1 MALSRFGLFLLF
13 AVSFSL
19 SASAATVVT
28 VVPRPGVALK
38 MLVDV
43 PPDAKALAMLF
54 PGGAG
59 TVRIADDGSFAGM
72 KGNFLTRTRD
82 LFAADGVATALID
95 APSDRLDRKGPT
107 FTYRASEEHAKD
119 IKQAIATLHALY
131 PKLPIWLVGTS
142 RGSTSAANAAATA
155 GPGEADGLV
164 LTSSV
169 GIESRHGG
177 NVLDFKLE
185 ATRIPSLV
193 VHHTDDGCGVTPVSG
208 ARDIK
213 ARLTGAK
220 ASDLMTFEGGDSG
233 NGNGNGNGKE
243 CGAYSHHG
251 YLGIERKV
259 VDAINTWIKSH

>member
-1 MALSRFGLFLLF
+1 MVAHFRFGLLLLCHF
-13 AVSFSL
+13 VL
-19 SASAATVVT
+19 SQAASAATVVMIE
-28 VVPRPGVALK
+28 PRSGVTLK

-43 PPDAKALAMLF
+43 PPSAKALAMLF

-59 TVRIADDGSFAGM
+59 TVNIADDGSFEGT
-72 KGNFLTRTRD
+72 KGNFLTRSRD
-82 LFAADGVATALID
+82 LFVADGVATALID
-95 APSDRLDRKGPT
+95 APSDRLDWKGLT
-107 FTYRASEEHAKD
+107 FTYRASAERAKE
-119 IKQAIATLHALY
+119 IKQAIVKLHALY

-142 RGSTSAANAAATA
+142 RGSTSAANAAAAA

-169 GIESRHGG
+169 GVESRHGG
-177 NVLDFKLE
+177 NVLDFNIE
-185 ATRIPSLV
+185 AIKIPTLV

-220 ASDLMTFEGGDSG
+220 ASDLITFEGGDSG
-233 NGNGNGNGKE
+233 NGKE
-243 CGAYSHHG
+243 CGAKSHHG

-259 VDAINTWIKSH
+259 VDAISAWIKSH

>member
-1 MALSRFGLFLLF
+1 MRRRIGLD
-13 AVSFSL
+13 
-19 SASAATVVT
+19 
-28 VVPRPGVALK
+28 K
-38 MLVDV
+38 
-43 PPDAKALAMLF
+43 
-54 PGGAG
+54 
-59 TVRIADDGSFAGM
+59 
-72 KGNFLTRTRD
+72 KGL
-82 LFAADGVATALID
+82 
-95 APSDRLDRKGPT
+95 T

-185 ATRIPSLV
+185 AIRIPSLV
-193 VHHTDDGCGVTPVSG
+193 VHHTEDGCGVTPVSG

-233 NGNGNGNGKE
+233 NGKE

-259 VDAINTWIKSH
+259 VDAISTWIKSH